1 MASARRPA
9 SEEPARPRATGSW
22 LTARTRALGLQRL
35 AEQRFDVVVVGGG
48 ITGAGVALD
57 AASRGLR
64 TALVER
70 VDLAAGTS
78 RWSSKLVH
86 GGLRYLVRG
95 QVGIARESA
104 RERHILLTRTAPHL
118 VRPVRN
124 LLPVGDDTPRG
135 MALVPMAT
143 VQAADVLRMS
153 ARTPSRLLPRPGW
166 IGAGRSLDL
175 APALRREGLRGSVQ
189 YWDGQLEDDAR
200 LVVAVARTAAW
211 FGAEVVTRCSALEVG
226 EDRVTLSDELTGE
239 TFDASGWV
247 VNATGVWAAEHD
259 PALHLVASRG
269 SHLVVPA
276 ALLGHP
282 RAVLSVPV
290 PGHFGRYVLAIPI
303 ADGLVLLGLTDH
315 RLRRRRHGS
324 PRRGG
329 GPGIHPRHGQCRP
342 RAPDPPG

>member
-1 MASARRPA
+1 M
-9 SEEPARPRATGSW
+9 E
-22 LTARTRALGLQRL
+22 LQ
-35 AEQRFDVVVVGGG
+35 
-48 ITGAGVALD
+48 
-57 AASRGLR
+57 
-64 TALVER
+64 
-70 VDLAAGTS
+70 
-78 RWSSKLVH
+78 LVH

-226 EDRVTLSDELTGE
+226 EDRVTLPTS
-239 TFDASGWV
+239 
-247 VNATGVWAAEHD
+247 
-259 PALHLVASRG
+259 
-269 SHLVVPA
+269 
-276 ALLGHP
+276 
-282 RAVLSVPV
+282 
-290 PGHFGRYVLAIPI
+290 
-303 ADGLVLLGLTDH
+303 
-315 RLRRRRHGS
+315 
-324 PRRGG
+324 
-329 GPGIHPRHGQCRP
+329 
-342 RAPDPPG
+342 